1 MRVLAIIPAYNE
13 QESLLDTVKM
23 VTSECPDIDYLVV
36 DDGSSDGTAQV
47 MRSSRLHGVSLPV
60 NTGLTSGIRT
70 GMKYAYRNGYDAAVQ
85 IDADGQHLPRYIAPM
100 AHAMEKEKAD
110 IVIASRYLDGTV
122 KPEGARGVG
131 SRLISGLIRQ
141 TTGTTIT
148 DPTSGMRMYNRRMIK
163 LFAKGF
169 DVAPEPDTVALV
181 ARKGGKVVEVPCTMR
196 ERQGGE
202 SYLKLGNA
210 IKYMARTC
218 TSILLFQWLR

>member
-13 QESLLDTVKM
+13 QESLLDTVKT

-100 AHAMEKEKAD
+100 AQALEREGAD
-110 IVIASRYLDGTV
+110 IVIASRYLNGTV

-148 DPTSGMRMYNRRMIK
+148 DPTSGMRMYNRRMIE

>member
-100 AHAMEKEKAD
+100 AQAMEREKAD

-148 DPTSGMRMYNRRMIK
+148 DPTSGMRMYNRRMIE

>member
-13 QESLLDTVKM
+13 QESLLDTVNM
-23 VTSECPDIDYLVV
+23 VTSECPGIDYLVV

-47 MRSSRLHGVSLPV
+47 MGSGCLHGVSLPV

-85 IDADGQHLPRYIAPM
+85 IDADRQQLPRYIAPM

-122 KPEGARGVG
+122 RPEGARGVG
-131 SRLISGLIRQ
+131 SRLISGLIRP

-148 DPTSGMRMYNRRMIK
+148 DPTSGMRMYNRRMIE
-163 LFAKGF
+163 LCAKGF

-202 SYLKLGNA
+202 S
-210 IKYMARTC
+210 
-218 TSILLFQWLR
+218 

>member
-13 QESLLDTVKM
+13 QESLLDTVNM
-23 VTSECPDIDYLVV
+23 VTSECPGIDYLVV

-47 MRSSRLHGVSLPV
+47 MRSGCLHGVSLPV

-122 KPEGARGVG
+122 RPEGARGVG